1 MKKILLLISVLVI
14 SSGCQKAPTEG
25 VKYEIRNDPIWN
37 GNAFISLGLSY
48 QLPVHRTKD
57 FLGTLL
63 LYFTNP
69 ELRDNVN
76 INIEQIDSNE
86 VPVFYSDFK
95 INYEAIN
102 VTVENNN
109 NYSSSI
115 TDPKDV
121 NYYTKTITYDEI
133 IEEVDTKVKIYLRQ
147 DLEPTTAIS
156 YMVMTKPLNGAN
168 YEYVGHAYLNQL
180 NIKPAAGLRK
190 PLPDILK

>member
-69 ELRDNVN
+69 ELRSYHFFEIIYEESNTIFDIYFGDNAQITVSDNVN
-76 INIEQIDSNE
+76 YNGS
-86 VPVFYSDFK
+86 V
-95 INYEAIN
+95 
-102 VTVENNN
+102 
-109 NYSSSI
+109 
-115 TDPKDV
+115 TDPKDD
-121 NYYTKTITYDEI
+121 NYYTTIVTIADSLPV
-133 IEEVDTKVKIYLRQ
+133 IEDTTQLHLRQ
-147 DLEPTTAIS
+147 DLEPTTTIS
-156 YMVMTKPLNGAN
+156 LMIKAKPYKVTD
-168 YEYVGHAYLNQL
+168 YEYVGHTVLNEIVVTEGAL
-180 NIKPAAGLRK
+180 GYAR